1 MDAQIGAFNADLSGM
16 SHVSVGEETLVQ
28 TKRGKASDPQFP
40 RRSGF
45 AIVHPQFLDC
55 HD

>member
-1 MDAQIGAFNADLSGM
+1 M

-40 RRSGF
+40 RRSGL
-45 AIVHPQFLDC
+45 AIVHPQFLELSQLIMDSYRGYNLFP
-55 HD
+55 